1 MTPENALAA
10 LHAEGDDARVA
21 KQKSHFGASNTYIG
35 IAPGRLEEMARAWRK
50 DVAFPERLEL
60 ANELWMSGI
69 FDARLMAA
77 KLLTQA
83 RIKDDQNV
91 WAHITDWLAQAGTW
105 AEIDA
110 LCSAGQR
117 RLAAD
122 NSRINKVYKLMRHDE
137 PLQRRA
143 ALGLTEFLAKA
154 AHPSEREIV
163 AIDRICE
170 WLPEA
175 VADESKD
182 VHRTAQ
188 SWLRSLSKHDYKRA
202 RAIYRGP
209 QDDADDGDLDAD
221 DDVIQSE
228 SSTDDD
234 A

>member
-1 MTPENALAA
+1 MTPENALDA
-10 LHAEGDDARVA
+10 LNAEADEARAA

-50 DVAFPERLEL
+50 EVSFPERLEL
-60 ANELWMSGI
+60 ANALWMSGV

-83 RIKDDQNV
+83 RIKDDQDV

-122 NSRINKVYKLMRHDE
+122 NSRINKVYKLMRHEE

-154 AHPSEREIV
+154 PHPSEREVI

-170 WLPEA
+170 WLPDA
-175 VADESKD
+175 IADESKD

-209 QDDADDGDLDAD
+209 QEDTEPDALENDLDAD
-221 DDVIQSE
+221 TSE
-228 SSTDDD
+228 D
-234 A
+234 